1 MGWTIYVLVSV
12 LTGVILGAAFTSW
25 RRQRRLRLTPPV
37 VSEYQRA
44 TVRSLDTDE
53 VLREGF
59 VGILRIGNRVM
70 IGAWY
75 NTLDSP
81 PEPITLPGRS
91 ELRIEGIVG

>member
-1 MGWTIYVLVSV
+1 MGWTIYVLVTA
-12 LTGVILGAAFTSW
+12 LMGVPVGFYMARW
-25 RRQRRLRLTPPV
+25 QRRRRALPPP

-59 VGILRIGNRVM
+59 VGVLRVKNEVM

-75 NTLDSP
+75 DTLDSP